1 MIYPKAVRGW
11 PLIAA
16 VAGHKM
22 VASFMFIENRE
33 SSGEPLPFVRVPRT
47 TKLRRCMEAPQD

>member
-22 VASFMFIENRE
+22 VASFLFIENRE
-33 SSGEPLPFVRVPRT
+33 SSGEPLPFVSVPRT
-47 TKLRRCMEAPQD
+47 SPLIPDE